1 MYYVSGIVMSVVDT
15 AGNKSEQIPCPP
27 EAYFWL

>member
-1 MYYVSGIVMSVVDT
+1 MYYVSGIVLSAMDT

-27 EAYFWL
+27 EAYF